1 MHKAFKLYNGA
12 IYDLPG
18 ALRNVYWAKCNA
30 RRKQKTETQAQGLLW
45 KATIAEKLAN
55 PKTMDGSS
63 HSDMNTKSVALI
75 NSVNF
80 KFYKA
85 SQNIQEKKAQ

>member
-1 MHKAFKLYNGA
+1 MV
-12 IYDLPG
+12 P
-18 ALRNVYWAKCNA
+18 
-30 RRKQKTETQAQGLLW
+30 
-45 KATIAEKLAN
+45 
-55 PKTMDGSS
+55 S

-85 SQNIQEKKAQ
+85 SQNIQEKQAQ